1 MIVTPEKA
9 KRDLEK
15 RTGREDRKSKAGTK
29 RSNVVGKE
37 EREREREGEEKRSI
51 FVHSI
56 STN

>member
-1 MIVTPEKA
+1 MTYVTPEKA

-15 RTGREDRKSKAGTK
+15 RTGRKDRKSKAGTK

-51 FVHSI
+51 
-56 STN
+56 